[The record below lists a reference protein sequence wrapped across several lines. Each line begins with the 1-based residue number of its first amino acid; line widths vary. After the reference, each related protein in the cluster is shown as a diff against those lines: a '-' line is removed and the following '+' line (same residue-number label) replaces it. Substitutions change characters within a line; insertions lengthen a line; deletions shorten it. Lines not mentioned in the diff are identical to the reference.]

1 MIYFELIFVCG
12 VGYASALLPSLP
24 VSLYLLEVP
33 LVENALLS
41 HGVLWA
47 LVLRIREPGTWS
59 VHFMDGLFHQ
69 CTCSFD
75 AGSSIINLKIW

>member
-1 MIYFELIFVCG
+1 MWCRVCI
-12 VGYASALLPSLP
+12 SPPSLP
-24 VSLYLLEVP
+24 SCLIANLLEVP

-47 LVLRIREPGTWS
+47 LVLRIREPGAWS

-69 CTCSFD
+69 RTCSFD